1 MNQENTFSYKYSAK
15 ENKEAQEIRKKY
27 LPQSE
32 SKLDELRRLDEA
44 VQNSGMLEALCAGI
58 GGLLVF
64 GLGMCLAMQVIGSGV
79 LMIALG
85 ILLGI
90 AGMVCMVAAYP
101 IYRSVFSKTKSKY
114 TPRILELTEE
124 LSSET

>member
-15 ENKEAQEIRKKY
+15 ENKE
-27 LPQSE
+27 
-32 SKLDELRRLDEA
+32 
-44 VQNSGMLEALCAGI
+44 V
-58 GGLLVF
+58 
-64 GLGMCLAMQVIGSGV
+64 QVIGSGM

-101 IYRSVFSKTKSKY
+101 IYRSVFSMTKSKY